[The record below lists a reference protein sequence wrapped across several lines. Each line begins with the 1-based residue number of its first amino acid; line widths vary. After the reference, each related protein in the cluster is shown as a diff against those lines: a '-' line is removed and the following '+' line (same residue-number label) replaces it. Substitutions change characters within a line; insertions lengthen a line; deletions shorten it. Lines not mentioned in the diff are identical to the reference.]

1 MARTRTF
8 LAIDVNESIRQQT
21 QAIQAVLAATGA
33 AVRWVTPK
41 NLHITLQYLGDVSDR
56 DLAEVCRLVPKA
68 SAKMEAFRITVAG
81 LGAFPNPRRPKVLWA
96 GVDEGRDALLQLY
109 ATIAAPLE
117 AAGLYRPEDRPYTP
131 HLTLGRVVSD
141 TDGGR
146 MASMIAEHRDWTAG
160 VTIVDEVLILASELR
175 RSGPEYSVIGR
186 CPLR

>member
-8 LAIDVNESIRQQT
+8 LAIDVNESIRKQAQVMQT
-21 QAIQAVLAATGA
+21 VLAACGA

-68 SAKMEAFRITVAG
+68 VAKNEPFRLAISG
-81 LGAFPNPRRPKVLWA
+81 LGAFPNLRRPKVLWA
-96 GVDEGRDALLQLY
+96 GVDEGRDALLELFAAI
-109 ATIAAPLE
+109 ATPLE

-141 TDGGR
+141 TDSGR
-146 MASMIAEHRDWTAG
+146 IASMIAEHRGWTAG
-160 VTIVDEVLILASELR
+160 VTNVDEVLILASDLR